1 MPKSSQKQIDEDE
14 NMIIKILQENSEESI
29 DKIAKRCGFSRQK
42 VWRIKK
48 RLEKDKIIW
57 GYNAVVD
64 YEKRNQ
70 IEYFILIK
78 RTSKPAPK
86 EKLDLVIGR
95 KLKKESAKIGVDVL
109 SSYFVHGSFDWVL
122 TITANHIG
130 HVKRFLNIF
139 NTLFAEGYISDVQ
152 VLEVIF
158 PVEKN
163 GTINPN
169 LKELENYFKLE

>member
-14 NMIIKILQENSEESI
+14 NKILKILQENSEDSI
-29 DKIAKRCGFSRQK
+29 DNIAKKCGFSRQK

-48 RLEKDKIIW
+48 RLEKDKTIW

-64 YEKRNQ
+64 DEKRNL
-70 IEYFILIK
+70 IEYFIIIK

-95 KLKKESAKIGVDVL
+95 ELKKESAKIGVDVV
-109 SSYFVHGSFDWVL
+109 SSYFVHGSFDWL
-122 TITANHIG
+122 LSITASNIG
-130 HVKRFLNIF
+130 QVKRFCNIF
-139 NTLFAEGYISDVQ
+139 NTLFAEGYVSDIQ

-169 LKELENYFKLE
+169 IEEIKNYFKLD